1 MLCPLQ
7 LTGLVAGRNTL
18 GRRWKLVTA
27 SSLKAE
33 QLEKLQALRA
43 MQDAE
48 LTRSSWLGL
57 SKVASGCGAMNDIVE
72 AMDIDGQLFVSA
84 HNLPEFIERASERG
98 AEQEYLRI
106 MEIIQGRID
115 IHSRFVEFCMEND
128 ARVTPSI
135 FSSLMEL
142 RSLLRKIQE

>member
-1 MLCPLQ
+1 ML
-7 LTGLVAGRNTL
+7 
-18 GRRWKLVTA
+18 
-27 SSLKAE
+27 
-33 QLEKLQALRA
+33 
-43 MQDAE
+43 
-48 LTRSSWLGL
+48 
-57 SKVASGCGAMNDIVE
+57 KVASGCGAMSDIVE

-128 ARVTPSI
+128 VRVTPSI

-142 RSLLRKIQE
+142 RSLLRKIKDSVE